1 MPPRMLYRG
10 HRWYRSSQPMR
21 DTDDTNVARTFR
33 APQAPPNAS
42 TRKER
47 ESVAR
52 EMQETMLAVEL
63 EPWAIGPLSSRSCG
77 LVSFEVLCKPYCPT
91 HENNSVWL
99 SMQRGK
105 MKLDEDLGP
114 DREDDFQTDDEE
126 NQAHRVFEHLLD
138 DDTESDNSPPSRSL
152 SNEVSITSWPQ
163 SYRQSMDM
171 LTSVTPPGL
180 YFPKENWFS
189 RERDL
194 HNFVFYKGTNILCG
208 IGLLTIPYAIKEGGW
223 LSLILLLMFA
233 MMCCYTGMLLIR
245 CLESHPGLKTYP
257 DIGQAAFGI
266 AGRLGI
272 AILLYVELFASCVEY
287 IILVSDNLSS
297 LFPNTHMRFG
307 GTDFDTQEIFA
318 ITAAILVLPTVW
330 LRNLSLLSYISVG
343 GIFATIL
350 VALCLFWVGMIDQ
363 VVGFKPGEKVLDL
376 ANISV
381 SVGLYSFC
389 FAGHAVFPNIYSSM
403 KEPSKFPSVL
413 YISFSFCL
421 VMYMGVGIMGY
432 LTFGDSVASQFTL
445 NMPKELYA
453 SEIATWT
460 TVVTPVAKYALTLM
474 PIALSIEELAT
485 SPRLRCHAMSVL
497 VRTSLV
503 ILSLLVALFIPY
515 FGSLMALIGSFMS
528 ILVAIIYPCA
538 CFLKLQSGRLS
549 TIEITSCVLI
559 IVVGLVCASVG
570 TYSAI
575 SKIAG
580 EGD

>member
-1 MPPRMLYRG
+1 
-10 HRWYRSSQPMR
+10 
-21 DTDDTNVARTFR
+21 
-33 APQAPPNAS
+33 
-42 TRKER
+42 
-47 ESVAR
+47 
-52 EMQETMLAVEL
+52 
-63 EPWAIGPLSSRSCG
+63 
-77 LVSFEVLCKPYCPT
+77 
-91 HENNSVWL
+91 
-99 SMQRGK
+99 MQRGK

-126 NQAHRVFEHLLD
+126 NQADRVFEHLD
-138 DDTESDNSPPSRSL
+138 DDTDSDNSPPSRSL

-180 YFPKENWFS
+180 TFLRRIRSERVNSLTTSFKRSQENEEDSSLTIPLVYETSSISQVDQPASTPFLQSLSSAKFS
-189 RERDL
+189 VHEL
-194 HNFVFYKGTNILCG
+194 PPPQQQCSFAKSVINGTNILCG
-208 IGLLTIPYAIKEGGW
+208 IGLLTIPYAIKKGGW
-223 LSLILLLMFA
+223 LSLILLIMFTII
-233 MMCCYTGMLLIR
+233 CCYTGMLLIR
-245 CLESHPGLKTYP
+245 CLESNPELKTYP

-272 AILLYVELFASCVEY
+272 VVSTIRDYMQGSCVEY

-297 LFPNTHMRFG
+297 LFPNTHLTFG
-307 GTDFDTQEIFA
+307 GTNFNNEQIFA
-318 ITAAILVLPTVW
+318 ITAAVLVLPTVW

-343 GIFATIL
+343 GIFATIV
-350 VALCLFWVGMIDQ
+350 VALCLFWVGMMDQ

-381 SVGLYSFC
+381 SIGLYSFC

-403 KEPSKFPSVL
+403 KEPSKFPLGALTLNSLMPLIHFNKIKELTYIIFAFCIVM
-413 YISFSFCL
+413 YIS
-421 VMYMGVGIMGY
+421 VGIMGY

-445 NMPKELYA
+445 NMPKELFA

-460 TVVTPVAKYALTLM
+460 TVVTPVAKYALTLL

-497 VRTSLV
+497 IRTSLV
-503 ILSLLVALFIPY
+503 ILSLIVALYIPY

-528 ILVAIIYPCA
+528 ILVALIYPCA
-538 CFLKLQSGRLS
+538 CFLKLHNGRIS
-549 TIEITSCVLI
+549 NFEITNCILI
-559 IVVGLVCASVG
+559 IVVGIVCASVG
-570 TYSAI
+570 THSAI
-575 SKIAG
+575 SRIAG